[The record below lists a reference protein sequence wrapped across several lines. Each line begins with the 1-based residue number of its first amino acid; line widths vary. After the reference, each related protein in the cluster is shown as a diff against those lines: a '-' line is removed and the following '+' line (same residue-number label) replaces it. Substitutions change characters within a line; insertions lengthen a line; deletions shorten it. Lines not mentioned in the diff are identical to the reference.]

1 MTSVFFM
8 KTIKDFFISFSV
20 LCLAACVLTS
30 CKATTMSGLEED
42 AEKRADDRA
51 DKKTSGRSK
60 LYKGTAFTIM
70 IPAEM
75 QTNRKQTEREIIH
88 YFFTPEMAHR
98 KVGMGIYEGVAA
110 KSMVRMRKDLIEE
123 ESTPAELGSFVGN
136 VQRGVTFKGKR
147 WSEYFLF
154 PKESNFT
161 LQIWWFDVDPD
172 DEVIFRNMI
181 RSIRGIYPKQERD
194 RD

>member
-1 MTSVFFM
+1 M

-20 LCLAACVLTS
+20 LCLAVCVLTS
-30 CKATTMSGLEED
+30 CKSTTMSSLEQE
-42 AEKRADDRA
+42 AERKADDRG
-51 DKKTSGRSK
+51 DRKTSGRTK

-70 IPAEM
+70 LPAEV
-75 QTNRKQTEREIIH
+75 QTNTKRTEREVIH
-88 YFFTPEMAHR
+88 YFFTPDMASR

-123 ESTPAELGSFVGN
+123 ESTPAEIESFVGN
-136 VQRGVTFKGKR
+136 VQRGVTYHGKR

-154 PKESNFT
+154 PKDSNFT
-161 LQIWWFDVDPD
+161 LQIWWFDVDED
-172 DEVIFRNMI
+172 DELMFRNMI
-181 RSIRGIYPKQERD
+181 RTIRGIYPRQEKD